1 VVNAS
6 HAEHPEKQCVCL
18 TSVRPA
24 LRESSTW
31 PHSHVR
37 GPGRIAHLA
46 CLCAGPWT
54 ADVLGGLP
62 RLQRRPWSEI
72 TDKTAYSKP
81 ANVTEATS
89 RIRKN
94 LTYFKVNY
102 LLFVLGAVV
111 TCLLTHPLSLF
122 LLGGLGSSWVY
133 LFAIRSEPLVIQVC
147 GPPQNPSPYP
157 PTHPTSSTEPQF
169 TRPQTFNS
177 ACFLTETL

>member
-1 VVNAS
+1 MAS
-6 HAEHPEKQCVCL
+6 PAQLAITKL
-18 TSVRPA
+18 TDTA
-24 LRESSTW
+24 K
-31 PHSHVR
+31 HV
-37 GPGRIAHLA
+37 LN
-46 CLCAGPWT
+46 
-54 ADVLGGLP
+54 
-62 RLQRRPWSEI
+62 QRRPWSEI

-133 LFAIRSEPLVIQVC
+133 LFAIRSEPLVIQGRTTSEREKLLGMSAISLILIFFLSSV
-147 GPPQNPSPYP
+147 GSVLFMGLGLGAAGVAAHGALRQPDDLFLEDAADNESFFAFLKPPAA
-157 PTHPTSSTEPQF
+157 
-169 TRPQTFNS
+169 S
-177 ACFLTETL
+177 AATI